1 MDPTLFDSNSLVSVV
16 IPTRYR
22 PDLVRRAV
30 VSVLAQTY
38 RDVEVL
44 VVIDGPDSETETAL
58 SSIKDSRLRVLALK
72 DNVGG
77 SEARNIGARE
87 GHGKWVA
94 FLDDDDEWFP
104 EKIAKQKAAWET
116 SSSQNIVVFSSI
128 IGRTPTEDFHWPR
141 RFPQPGEAASEY
153 LFCRKGPTFG
163 DSLLHTSTIFA
174 ARQFLLDVPFLK
186 GLKKHQD
193 WDWLLRVAE
202 RPGVELIVIREPL
215 AIFHIGGQRK
225 SVSRAADWKHS
236 LEWALSNRQRMT
248 GRAFSFFL
256 AIECA
261 SQACTSRASLRSY
274 SLLLREYFVHGS
286 PTLYSLFLFFVYGFI
301 PQEKRKMVA
310 SFLNKWKQKFS
321 RANRSQ
327 TEFASS

>member
-1 MDPTLFDSNSLVSVV
+1 MDMTVFDSDSLVSVV

-22 PDLVRRAV
+22 PDFVCRAV
-30 VSVLAQTY
+30 ASALGQTHQN
-38 RDVEVL
+38 VEVL
-44 VVIDGPDSETETAL
+44 VVIDGPDPETEAAL
-58 SSIKDSRLRVLALK
+58 RTIKDPRLIVLALEE
-72 DNVGG
+72 NVGG

-104 EKIAKQKAAWET
+104 EKLAKQKAEWEA
-116 SSSQNIVVFSSI
+116 SSHQNPVVFSSI
-128 IGRTPTEDFHWPR
+128 IGRTPTEDFYWPR
-141 RFPQPGEAASEY
+141 RFPQPGEVASEY

-174 ARQFLLDVPFLK
+174 SRQLLLDVPFLK

-193 WDWLLRVAE
+193 WDWLLRIAE
-202 RPGVELIVIREPL
+202 HPGVGLHVVREPL

-248 GRAFSFFL
+248 GRAFSFFV

-261 SQACTSRASLRSY
+261 SQACKSGASLGSY
-274 SLLLREYFVHGS
+274 VQLLREYFAHGT

-310 SFLNKWKQKFS
+310 SFLNKWKQKLS
-321 RANRSQ
+321 RANRSHA
-327 TEFASS
+327 EFARS